1 MPRVSVMKVETQ
13 KSKVKSQ
20 RLKAGLLILF
30 FAFLFLFSFSQTTAQ
45 LLKAAD
51 KKYTE
56 GDYYAAA
63 LYYKDAL
70 RKDPEN
76 AELQFKY
83 AESSRLFNDYDSAA
97 EGYKAVTKLD
107 KANQF
112 PLAWFWLGEM
122 LRSSCECKS
131 EEAMNAFKKFR
142 ARYRKKDFY
151 SAKCQQELESCA
163 WALDHLK
170 NTDTIRIEHLGKD
183 VNTENSEFNAIHV
196 YPDKIQFSS
205 LRNLSGDAKKDNY
218 KVRLYN
224 QPPNP
229 DSIYM
234 PNGAKEELNIGNGA
248 YTSDTKRFYFT
259 QCESTG
265 KSTSRCDIYVSK
277 YENFR
282 WQPAQKL
289 SDHINNASA
298 TNTHPS
304 PGFDLQGNE
313 VLFFASDRSGGQGG
327 MDIWVSRIQEDGSYE
342 QAVNLGS
349 NINTK
354 GNEITPFYDINKHKL
369 YFSSDWHYGFGGYD
383 IFETSGEYVNW
394 SNPKNLLRPVN
405 TPQNDLYYSLSSDN
419 SMAYITSNRKGSY
432 FITAET
438 CCSDIYAYKTGEKI
452 QKRDTV
458 TTIPDTAVV
467 VAKAEEPK
475 DLIDETKKGVKQRVE
490 VTLYFHNDEPNPRSL
505 SDTTNLNYQTCYD
518 TYSAM
523 QSEYRTEFSKGL
535 TDSARTVAEKEVTDF
550 FSNKVEAGYKNLQA
564 FSEQLVRLLE
574 EGNQVT
580 ITIKGYCSPLNYN
593 AYNIHLGNRRVAS
606 LRNFFFNYK
615 VGLLLDYIAEK
626 KLILLNESFG
636 EETANT
642 SISDKREDT
651 RNSVYSPAAA
661 LERRVEIISVEVK

>member
-1 MPRVSVMKVETQ
+1 M
-13 KSKVKSQ
+13 KSKKQKAKSKRQ
-20 RLKAGLLILF
+20 KAGAVLLLSVF
-30 FAFLFLFSFSQTTAQ
+30 CFLSSFAQTNAQ

-51 KKYTE
+51 KKFAE
-56 GDYYAAA
+56 GDFYAAA

-70 RKDPEN
+70 KKDPEN
-76 AELQFKY
+76 AELHFKY
-83 AESSRLFNDYDSAA
+83 AESSRMFNDYGSAA
-97 EGYKAVTKLD
+97 EGYKTVTKLD
-107 KANQF
+107 KGKQF
-112 PLAWFWLGEM
+112 PLAWFWLGVM
-122 LRSSCECKS
+122 LRSSCECKT

-142 ARYRKKDFY
+142 GRYRKKDFY
-151 SAKCQQELESCA
+151 SAKCQQELEACA
-163 WALDHLK
+163 WALDNIK
-170 NTDTIRIEHLGKD
+170 NTDTIKIEHLGKD
-183 VNTENSEFNAIHV
+183 VNTENSEFNAVHV
-196 YPDKIQFSS
+196 FPDKIQFSS

-224 QPPNP
+224 QPPTA

-234 PNGAKEELNIGNGA
+234 PNGAKEESSIGNGA

-259 QCESTG
+259 QCENIDKCS
-265 KSTSRCDIYVSK
+265 SRCDIYVSK
-277 YENFR
+277 YEDFR
-282 WQPAQKL
+282 WQSAQKL
-289 SDHINNASA
+289 SDHVNNAAS

-313 VLFFASDRSGGQGG
+313 VLFFASDRTGGQGG
-327 MDIWVSRIQEDGSYE
+327 MDIWMSRIQEDGTYE

-349 NINTK
+349 TVNTK
-354 GNEITPFYDINKHKL
+354 GNEVTPFYDVNERKL

-383 IFETSGEYVNW
+383 IFETTGEYVNW
-394 SNPKNLLRPVN
+394 SVAKNMLRPVN
-405 TPQNDLYYSLSSDN
+405 TPQNDLYYSKATDN
-419 SMAYITSNRKGSY
+419 SIAYITSNRKGSY

-438 CCSDIYAYKTGEKI
+438 CCNDIYAYKTGKKIEKA
-452 QKRDTV
+452 DTTV
-458 TTIPDTAVV
+458 TTTLKDTLVTE
-467 VAKAEEPK
+467 AKNEQPK

-490 VTLYFHNDEPNPRSL
+490 VALYFHNDEPNARSV

-523 QSEYRTEFSKGL
+523 LNEYRTEFGKGL
-535 TDSARTVAEKEVTDF
+535 PDSAKAVAEKEVVDF
-550 FSNKVEAGYKNLQA
+550 FRKKVEGGYKNLQA

-574 EGNQVT
+574 EGNTVT

-615 VGLLLDYIAEK
+615 VGLLLDYVADK
-626 KLILLNESFG
+626 KLTLKNESFG
-636 EETANT
+636 EETAST
-642 SISDKREDT
+642 TISDKREDT